1 MLPLLLS
8 FGRFL
13 SDAFF
18 RALSFGSSISFA
30 DSKVNNVDGGHF
42 SLHYPRDRGA
52 TICHVTHLIDISI
65 WLGGVSFPLEAERL
79 MGFQY
84 LSIFLAEES
93 PDMYAFSSVPIPTS
107 FHRLSVVRIGGG
119 VQTRREEEGVLFAR
133 RGVMHA

>member
-30 DSKVNNVDGGHF
+30 GSKVNNVDGGHF

-65 WLGGVSFPLEAERL
+65 WLGGVSFPLEAESL
-79 MGFQY
+79 MEFQY

-119 VQTRREEEGVLFAR
+119 QSARHGEKRRAFYS